1 MCSSANCRDEGLV
14 RVLYDGEVGCRADI
28 DRMESAI
35 RNARSTSSSSDR
47 LSLGANRCGI
57 LETAAYTGMRLSL
70 LRWIADLDANGE
82 DAFESKTQLRCHI
95 GSGISV
101 VCSWGRPPK
110 VCISWRHSDND
121 GTLPVA
127 TATTSGKK
135 QPRMDLGDDNS
146 DDDVGCS
153 SAYKRGSSSRGSN
166 SHAIPGSSS
175 GRAPAYNTKKC
186 KTATRKM

>member
-1 MCSSANCRDEGLV
+1 M
-14 RVLYDGEVGCRADI
+14 LYDGEVGCRADI

-57 LETAAYTGMRLSL
+57 LETSAYTGMRLSL
-70 LRWIADLDANGE
+70 LRWIADLDANGD
-82 DAFESKTQLRCHI
+82 DAFEAKSQLRCHI

-127 TATTSGKK
+127 TASTSGKK
-135 QPRMDLGDDNS
+135 QPRMDFGDDNS
-146 DDDVGCS
+146 DDDDVGCS
-153 SAYKRGSSSRGSN
+153 SAYKRGNSSRAIPNSSSSG
-166 SHAIPGSSS
+166 
-175 GRAPAYNTKKC
+175 GRAPACNTKKC